1 MEASLYIHVPFCASK
16 CDYCD
21 FYSVP
26 LKHSVFGPFDKR
38 QEFFVDTLLAEAE
51 KLFKK
56 FPVDSV
62 PTLFIGGGTPSV
74 LGPALMRRLL
84 RGIFNLIGD
93 FSPPPLEVTVEA
105 NPESADEAFLAAIR
119 EEGVTRLSLGVQTF
133 YGPSRKAVHRAG
145 DEAVLP
151 GRLALAAAFFP
162 DAFSVDL
169 MSGLPFQNK
178 SVLLDDI
185 AGAASY
191 KPAHVSLYALSGK
204 KAENLESDE
213 ADELWLYGRDAVEK
227 GGYFQ
232 YEVSNFCRPGGE
244 CKHNIRYW
252 RMRNWFAL
260 GPAASGTIIDD
271 AAGTGFRFTYPP
283 DADSWQESEKE
294 QLDTLTLIKE
304 TFLMG
309 FRYVEGPDEGSFLR
323 RFKRNIG
330 EVIPKT
336 LGDWRGRGLLRG
348 DKCALTKEGLL
359 FLNRF
364 LLEAFE
370 ELDLSFSK
378 C

>member
-1 MEASLYIHVPFCASK
+1 MEASLYIHIPFCASK

-26 LKHSVFGPFDKR
+26 LGPLDR
-38 QEFFVDTLLAEAE
+38 GHELFVDTLPAEAE

-56 FPVDSV
+56 YPVENV
-62 PTLFIGGGTPSV
+62 PTIFIGGGTPSV
-74 LGPALMRRLL
+74 LGPVLMRRLL
-84 RGIFNLIGD
+84 KGVLSLIGG
-93 FSPPPLEVTVEA
+93 FSPPPEEVTVEA

-119 EEGVTRLSLGVQTF
+119 EEGATRLSLGVQTF

-151 GRLALAAAFFP
+151 GRLALAASFFP

-185 AGAASY
+185 AKALSY

-204 KAENLESDE
+204 KAESLERDE
-213 ADELWLYGRDAVEK
+213 ADELWLCGRDALEK
-227 GGYFQ
+227 SGYLQ
-232 YEVSNFCRPGGE
+232 YEVSNFCHPGME

-252 RMRNWFAL
+252 RMCNWLAL
-260 GPAASGTIIDD
+260 GPAASGTIIHENT
-271 AAGTGFRFTYPP
+271 ASGFRFTFP
-283 DADSWQESEKE
+283 SEINNWQKSVEEH
-294 QLDTLTLIKE
+294 LDTLTLVKE
-304 TFLMG
+304 TILMG
-309 FRYVEGPDEGSFLR
+309 FRYIEGPDEATFLS
-323 RFKRNIG
+323 RFKKCIG

-336 LGDWRGRGLLRG
+336 LGEWRSRGLLRR
-348 DKCALTKEGLL
+348 DKCALTKKGLL

-370 ELDLSFSK
+370 ELDLSYS
-378 C
+378 